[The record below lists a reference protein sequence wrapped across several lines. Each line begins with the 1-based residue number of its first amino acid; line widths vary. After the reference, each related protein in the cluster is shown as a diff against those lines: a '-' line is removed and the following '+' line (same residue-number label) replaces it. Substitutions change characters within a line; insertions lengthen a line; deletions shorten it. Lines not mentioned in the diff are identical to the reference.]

1 MKLSTISLQFIHDV
15 DITNNIESMNKL
27 KFKMR
32 NETLFRKTKA
42 RFALF
47 SILAIF
53 SYTDFLFIANSD
65 IEKTI
70 FTWSFY
76 IFLTLSLSQILL
88 GFLQIMR
95 IRTIDSEFIH
105 NYHLLTMIKKYHSD
119 MPVIFTDLQV
129 NQLMDDKI
137 VQDMTDKYYQDNLD
151 TFDIEKIYQV
161 LLTEKLK
168 STPLPSTTIS
178 LDEHKKEIKVNHE

>member
-15 DITNNIESMNKL
+15 DITNNTESMNKL

-32 NETLFRKTKA
+32 NETLFRKTKS
-42 RFALF
+42 RLVLF
-47 SILAIF
+47 SIIAIF
-53 SYTDFLFIANSD
+53 SYTDFLFIATSN
-65 IEKTI
+65 IEKII

-76 IFLTLSLSQILL
+76 LFLMLSLSQILL
-88 GFLQIMR
+88 GFVQMMR
-95 IRTIDSEFIH
+95 IRTINSNLINKH
-105 NYHLLTMIKKYHSD
+105 HLLNMLEKYNSD
-119 MPVIFTDLQV
+119 MPSIFTDLKV
-129 NQLMDDKI
+129 NNLMDEKLI
-137 VQDMTDKYYQDNLD
+137 QEMTDKYKEDNLN